1 MMRAKIECMQNHN
14 HLEIGMN
21 NSNMRDFVTAKER
34 LTNPAYLDKFDVF
47 IIIIC
52 MIVIG
57 SIQTWL

>member
-1 MMRAKIECMQNHN
+1 MTHVKIECTQNHN

-34 LTNPAYLDKFDVF
+34 LTNPSYLDTFDVV

-52 MIVIG
+52 VIVIG
-57 SIQTWL
+57 SVQTWL